1 MINGRIF
8 DAATMA
14 QAGNHPAAAP
24 RATWKEGQISAA
36 QAQALVDVHGR
47 SSDDLRPPNN

>member
-14 QAGNHPAAAP
+14 QTGNHPAPAP
-24 RATWKEGQISAA
+24 RATWKEGQITAS
-36 QAQALVDVHGR
+36 QVSTDIHGIPI
-47 SSDDLRPPNN
+47 PPTER